1 MKRAKD
7 IAILIAVLTMILF
20 ITGIGDERTMQANPT
35 ISDRLLYSFTHAGF
49 MHLSTNIWAML
60 SVIFVFQP
68 HWGYMAAAY
77 TIAVL
82 CPSCLC
88 QTPTVGLSVFI
99 YALFGMMAFRVKDRA
114 FYQLCMAIAL
124 TAGCLHPYING
135 YVHIYAYACGCIVAL
150 LTTPISCLKQR
161 K

>member
-1 MKRAKD
+1 MKQAKD
-7 IAILIAVLTMILF
+7 ITIFIAVLTTILF
-20 ITGIGDERTMQANPT
+20 ITGIGEEQGMQTNPT
-35 ISDRLLYSFTHAGF
+35 IADRLLYSFYHASII
-49 MHLSTNIWAML
+49 HLMSNIWAML

-99 YALFGMMAFRVKDRA
+99 YALFGMMAFRVKDRG

-124 TAGCLHPYING
+124 AAGCLHPYING
-135 YVHIYAYACGCIVAL
+135 YVHIYAYACGFIVAL
-150 LTTPISCLKQR
+150 LTTPISCLKRR